1 MKIRPTHIQDI
12 ARLQT
17 VLEETGLFPSEM
29 LPEMMQDFLS
39 NPESQSLWLTCE
51 DQGEPIGFCY
61 AAPEEL
67 TDGTWNMLAI
77 AVHPMTQSRGAGAA
91 ILASLEALLRERGQ
105 RVLIADTSGKDA
117 FSGTRAFYAQN
128 GYTQEARIRDF
139 WAEGDDKITF
149 WKRLG

>member
-1 MKIRPTHIQDI
+1 MKIRPTHIRDI

-39 NPESQSLWLTCE
+39 NPENKSLWLTCE

-61 AAPEEL
+61 ATPEEL
-67 TDGTWNMLAI
+67 TDGTWNMLAV
-77 AVHPMTQSRGAGAA
+77 AVHPMKQNRGAGAA

-117 FSGTRAFYAQN
+117 FSGTRAFYVRN
-128 GYTQEARIRDF
+128 GYTQEACIRDF

-149 WKRLG
+149 WKRLD